1 MEAPKD
7 FNRMAEERNFVE
19 LRSEEVQEILG
30 TPPGWLVRW
39 GTTVILI
46 GFAFL
51 LGVAF
56 FLRYPDVVSS
66 QKLSLTTAAPPVD
79 VIVRMDGRV
88 AYLMI
93 QDTAVVEE
101 KQPLAILQNTAH
113 YPDVVRLD
121 TLVDQWL
128 KYTLEDFRALNYP
141 DSLSLGELQPEYAV
155 FIRDLED
162 FKFGSSSRSNSV
174 QSNIVAIQLQ
184 IRQLEQSISFDQR
197 AMKRANDQYK
207 TAEELFERQ
216 KSLFKQGLIA
226 ETKLEEERQKL
237 MAIERERDLLENN
250 ILNKNREIISLKS
263 NAQNANFGQEETS
276 AASTTRLMASLN
288 ALRSSIDRW
297 TMNYVLTAPISGKV
311 ALNGLTLQQYL
322 RNGETAMTIIPQS
335 LDKIVGRVMLPV
347 EKSGK
352 VMVGQEVIIKLD
364 NYPYQE
370 FGTLSG
376 LVASKSAVPKNREYT
391 ILVDHLKL
399 TRSGKLLTSA
409 GKEIPFEQQLLG
421 TAEIITDKKGFL
433 ERIMEQVIV
442 NFR

>member
-1 MEAPKD
+1 
-7 FNRMAEERNFVE
+7 MAEEKNFVE

-39 GTTVILI
+39 GTTVILL
-46 GFAFL
+46 GFTLL

-66 QKLSLTTAAPPVD
+66 EKLSLTTADPPVD
-79 VIVRMDGRV
+79 VVVRMDGRV
-88 AYLMI
+88 ASLMVR
-93 QDTAVVEE
+93 DTSIVAE

-128 KYTLEDFRALNYP
+128 KFNVEDFRALFYP
-141 DSLSLGELQPEYAV
+141 DSLRLGELQPDYAV

-162 FKFGSSSRSNSV
+162 FKFGSSSRSQSV
-174 QSNIVAIQLQ
+174 QSNITAIQLQ

-197 AMKRANDQYK
+197 AMKRANDQLK

-237 MAIERERDLLENN
+237 MALERERDLLENN

-276 AASTTRLMASLN
+276 TVSTTRLMASLK
-288 ALRSSIDRW
+288 ALRSSLDRW

-370 FGTLSG
+370 FGALSG
-376 LVASKSAVPKNREYT
+376 KVASKSAVPKNREYT
-391 ILVDHLKL
+391 ILVDQLNL

-409 GKEIPFEQQLLG
+409 NKEIPFEQQLLG

>member
-1 MEAPKD
+1 
-7 FNRMAEERNFVE
+7 MAEERNFVE

-39 GTTVILI
+39 GTTVILL

-51 LGVAF
+51 LAVAF

-66 QKLSLTTAAPPVD
+66 EKLSLTTADPPVD

-88 AYLMI
+88 AQMMVR
-93 QDTAVVEE
+93 DTSLVVE
-101 KQPLAILQNTAH
+101 KQPLAIMQNTAH

-121 TLVDQWL
+121 TLVDRWL
-128 KYTLEDFRALNYP
+128 KYSVEDFQSLYYP
-141 DSLSLGELQPEYAV
+141 DSLRLGELQPEYAL

-162 FKFGSSSRSNSV
+162 YKFGSSSRSNSV
-174 QSNIVAIQLQ
+174 QSNIAAIQLQ

-197 AMKRANDQYK
+197 AMKRANDQLK
-207 TAEELFERQ
+207 TAEDLFERQ
-216 KSLFKQGLIA
+216 KSLFRQGLIA

-237 MAIERERDLLENN
+237 TAMERERDLLENN

-276 AASTTRLMASLN
+276 AARTTRLIASLN
-288 ALRSSIDRW
+288 AMRSSIDRW

-311 ALNGLTLQQYL
+311 ALNGLTPQQYL

-335 LDKIVGRVMLPV
+335 MDKIVARVLLPV

-352 VMVGQEVIIKLD
+352 VMVGQEVVIKLD

-376 LVASKSAVPKNREYT
+376 KVASKSAVPKNREYT
-391 ILVDHLKL
+391 ILIDHLNL

-409 GKEIPFEQQLLG
+409 GKEITFEQQLLG